1 MGSWGLPRHL
11 IVETEMKKLLTRSAF
26 VAVILLLAIQLV
38 PADRAN
44 PPAKLE
50 IPATAEVRAVLE
62 RSCYDCHS
70 NHTRW
75 PWYSYV
81 APASWFVIGH
91 VRDAREDLNLTE
103 WPLMDTE
110 GQLFFLGEM
119 RKQIE
124 EKNMPLKSYILLHWG
139 ARLSD
144 ADRDLLLAWVDEE
157 IGLLS
162 DSAWP

>member
-1 MGSWGLPRHL
+1 MR
-11 IVETEMKKLLTRSAF
+11 KLLTR
-26 VAVILLLAIQLV
+26 VGLVVLILLLAIQFV
-38 PADRAN
+38 PVERTN

-50 IPATAEVRAVLE
+50 IPAPAEAHAVLE

-70 NHTRW
+70 NQTRW

-81 APASWFVIGH
+81 APASWFVADH
-91 VRDAREDLNLTE
+91 VRDGRKDLNLTE

-110 GQLFFLGEM
+110 RQLFFLGEM

-124 EKNMPLKSYILLHWG
+124 EENMPLDSYLLLHWG

-144 ADRDLLLAWVDEE
+144 DERGMLLAWIDEE

-162 DSAWP
+162 SSDLGDWNP